1 MAVEFIPAAH
11 VQDLR
16 QRLQAAR
23 QRAVDACGPPAAAA
37 DDHYWEELFERNAAE
52 ILAEIPSVTLPS
64 GHCVRYRFFGMRE
77 RDLLVRPFVARTT
90 TDVAMVRR
98 LLDWHAP
105 PDARCAEQAARAPLQ
120 DVDLL
125 YRHFSFPRTAV
136 GYFEYWLLLQ
146 ELWASQRWAFAHL
159 IASTA
164 ELSQLTA
171 DPGWEIVEA
180 VHACEPAVVLDDGGA
195 RLAVLL
201 QSPLERFT
209 IHLEQIEIGTDQSI
223 RYAAPALIA
232 SGPKGYLV

>member
-1 MAVEFIPAAH
+1 MSVEFVAAAH
-11 VQDLR
+11 VQDLQ

-23 QRAVDACGPPAAAA
+23 QRAVDACGPPPATAG
-37 DDHYWEELFERNAAE
+37 DRYWEELFEHNAAQ
-52 ILAEIPSVTLPS
+52 ILAEIPSVTLPA

-77 RDLLVRPFVARTT
+77 RDLLVRPFVARAA

-98 LLDWHAP
+98 ILDWHAP
-105 PDARCAEQAARAPLQ
+105 PDTRSAEQAARAPLQ

-159 IASTA
+159 IASAA

-171 DPGWEIVEA
+171 DPGWEIVEPIQA
-180 VHACEPAVVLDDGGA
+180 YEPAVVLDADGA
-195 RLAVLL
+195 RLAVLV

-209 IHLEQIEIGTDQSI
+209 VHLEQIEIGADQSI
-223 RYAAPALIA
+223 RYASSALIA